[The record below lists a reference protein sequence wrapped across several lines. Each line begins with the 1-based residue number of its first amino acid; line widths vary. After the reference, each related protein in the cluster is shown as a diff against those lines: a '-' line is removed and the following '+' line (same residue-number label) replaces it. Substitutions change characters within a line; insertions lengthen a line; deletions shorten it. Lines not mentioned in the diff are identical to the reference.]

1 MSTLTESH
9 PESEK
14 LNNSDA
20 NGAGALVEWFRAST
34 QYINAHR
41 GKTFVVALSGEALAS
56 EHLGN
61 LVSDLTLL
69 HSLGVKLILVHGARP
84 QIDTAFKAAKLPVE
98 FHKGMRVTDPNSL
111 AIITGVV
118 GA

>member
-69 HSLGVKLILVHGARP
+69 HSLGVAIQPGLHQRVQAVLGIAALVVRL
-84 QIDTAFKAAKLPVE
+84 T
-98 FHKGMRVTDPNSL
+98 R
-111 AIITGVV
+111 
-118 GA
+118 